1 MKVSELWTI
10 IRYKLGWAGIIFF
23 TAIPVLW
30 TVKLMTTSGLPLNRF
45 TIVSTFG
52 LMEGVAGLMLYAINL
67 ILAMR
72 LKIMEDYFGG
82 LNRMYIAHH
91 LTGGIALILLC
102 FHPIALTVRNIF
114 PITQESLRA
123 AAEFLWFHPI
133 SFSRP
138 VSYGMAINFG
148 LIALFGMVFLLILT
162 FFVKLRYTLWL
173 FTHKFLGL
181 AFFFAAMHVLFIQGL
196 VSDDAFLRWYLLFWC
211 ALGLIAFVYRT
222 LVGRILI
229 RHYDY
234 RVTKVSEPAEEII
247 SLSLTPISRRMD
259 FEPGQFVFIR
269 FKYSDNAGITSE
281 AHPFSISSSPHDT
294 ELRLSVKAL
303 GDYTRDLLNI
313 KPGAIAEIE
322 GAYGKFSYKN
332 YDNPRQI
339 WIAGGIGI
347 TPFLSMARS
356 IKEEHNMHIDLYY
369 SVKKSE
375 ELIDVQFLNAMNG
388 VSNMDFNYIPHIADK
403 QGLLNVN
410 IIEERSKG
418 LDGKDFYI
426 CGPPA
431 MMKSIRKQLR
441 TKGVPSYRIHSEEF
455 SMS

>member
-10 IRYKLGWAGIIFF
+10 IRYKLGWAGIILF
-23 TAIPVLW
+23 TAIPVIW
-30 TVKLMTTSGLPLNRF
+30 TIRLISLQGLPLDRF
-45 TIVSTFG
+45 TLFSTFG
-52 LMEGVAGLMLYAINL
+52 LVEGVAGLMLYAINL
-67 ILAMR
+67 ILAVR
-72 LKIMEDYFGG
+72 LRVMEDYFGG

-102 FHPIALTVRNIF
+102 FHPIALTVRNLI
-114 PITQESLRA
+114 PITKESVRA

-138 VSYGMAINFG
+138 ISRGMAINFG
-148 LIALFGMVFLLILT
+148 LIALFGMVILLIIT

-181 AFFFAAMHVLFIQGL
+181 AFFFAALHVLFIQGL
-196 VSDDAFLRWYLLFWC
+196 VSDNAFLRWYLLFWC
-211 ALGLIAFVYRT
+211 GLGLIAFVYRT

-234 RVTKVSEPAEEII
+234 RVTKVTEPAEDVV
-247 SLSLTPISRRMD
+247 SLSLTPINKRMD

-269 FKYSDNAGITSE
+269 FKYSDHDGITTE
-281 AHPFSISSSPHDT
+281 AHPFSISSSPRDN

-313 KPGAIAEIE
+313 KPGTIAEIE

-332 YDNPRQI
+332 YDNPNQI

-356 IKEEHNMHIDLYY
+356 IKEEHNLNVDLYY

-375 ELIDVQFLNAMNG
+375 ELIDVQFLNAMDG
-388 VSNMDFNYIPHIADK
+388 VANLHFNYIPFVAEK
-403 QGLLNVN
+403 QGMLNAD
-410 IIEERSKG
+410 IIETTSKS
-418 LDGKDFYI
+418 LAGKDFYI
-426 CGPPA
+426 CGPPP
-431 MMKSIRKQLR
+431 MMKALRRQLR
-441 TKGVPSYRIHSEEF
+441 AKGVPNFRIHSEEF